1 MISVLLLL
9 ICSVSPP
16 ISFLS
21 ITTTSTRDPAWT
33 LRGPTGQNVRGV
45 KLNLHLFSSPEVLI
59 FCGWCR
65 IQPLLLYM
73 TLQDFAN
80 AWIGSAK
87 VGTSELLE
95 GTEISFAA
103 TSNDTLSF
111 SGPGSPRSILTG
123 SQQFAPSSDNL
134 HLDNYHL
141 GALVEWTES
150 ERQTR
155 ASHLPVT

>member
-1 MISVLLLL
+1 
-9 ICSVSPP
+9 
-16 ISFLS
+16 
-21 ITTTSTRDPAWT
+21 
-33 LRGPTGQNVRGV
+33 
-45 KLNLHLFSSPEVLI
+45 
-59 FCGWCR
+59 
-65 IQPLLLYM
+65 M

-141 GALVEWTES
+141 GALVE
-150 ERQTR
+150 
-155 ASHLPVT
+155 